1 MVISVEKENVFSVE
15 KEHTKG
21 LMRWYHL
28 AFLGAFSFLSVM
40 DSRKR

>member
-1 MVISVEKENVFSVE
+1 VVISVEKENVFSVE

-21 LMRWYHL
+21 LLRWYHL
-28 AFLGAFSFLSVM
+28 AFLVAFSFLSDI